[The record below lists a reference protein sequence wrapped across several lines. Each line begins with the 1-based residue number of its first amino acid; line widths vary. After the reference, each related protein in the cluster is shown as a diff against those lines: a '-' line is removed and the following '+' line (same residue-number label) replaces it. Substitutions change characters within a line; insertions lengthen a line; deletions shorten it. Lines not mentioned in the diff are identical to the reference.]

1 MEDKIDKIYQ
11 GILQAK
17 QQQGLYNVDT
27 NEIQNPETAIRYC
40 LNNPNCRTDYQLRL
54 VGNSFTIQNNISG
67 LNAKIIGLKQSGLGE
82 FFRLGMDKNIFLKI
96 MFKLSPDDIISLC
109 GSSKEFAET
118 CRSYSVYEKLTENL
132 FPKAKKVSEDSK
144 TNFEILWNT
153 RISIDDFQATNEA
166 KFENHPDD
174 LEKIFNTIQTEIEYL
189 QKAGKNSSIVSSFS
203 VVDVIILQQFP
214 RKEIYE
220 KYGMPL
226 EFLDVFETIDNPED
240 FADGLQ
246 RLSSESGVDFEIP
259 YQDEGIDQETY
270 IRLLDEILP
279 PPDLERD
286 KWILQLNEN
295 LIERIETIA
304 EEDEEDDDIELLI
317 KLSSLQSK
325 DPYMIWVLRPDILSF
340 IDVLVEKWQ
349 MLLDQRLLNFTEDEI
364 FERFTTYTFFNE
376 RYENGEDIWY
386 VPDFN
391 MILEPRQFAS
401 LEKDNLLREEEIDED
416 DHVICDS
423 DRWNNW
429 RTRFAVY
436 SE

>member
-1 MEDKIDKIYQ
+1 MENKIDKIYK

-17 QQQGLYNVDT
+17 IQEGLYNVDT

-40 LNNPNCRTDYQLRL
+40 LNSPNCRMDYQLRL
-54 VGNSFTIQNNISG
+54 VGRSDEIQNNISG
-67 LNAKIIGLKQSGLGE
+67 LNAKIIGLKQTGLGE
-82 FFRLGMDKNIFLKI
+82 FFRLGMDKNVFLKI
-96 MFKLSPDDIISLC
+96 MFKLSPDDIIALC
-109 GSSKEFAET
+109 GSSKEFAEK
-118 CRSYSVYEKLTENL
+118 CRSFSVYEKLTEDL

-144 TNFEILWNT
+144 DNFEILWNT
-153 RISIDDFQATNEA
+153 RISIDEFQATNEA

-174 LEKIFNTIQTEIEYL
+174 VEKIFDTIQTEIEIL
-189 QKAGKNSSIVSSFS
+189 HKAGKNASIVSSFS
-203 VVDVIILQQFP
+203 VVDVIILQQYP
-214 RKEIYE
+214 RKQIYE

-226 EFLDVFETIDNPED
+226 ELLDVFETVDNPDYFED
-240 FADGLQ
+240 ALEK
-246 RLSSESGVDFEIP
+246 LSSESGVDFEIP
-259 YQDEGIDQETY
+259 YEDEGIDQATY

-295 LIERIETIA
+295 LIERIQTIA

-325 DPYMIWVLRPDILSF
+325 DPYMIWVLRPDILSY

-349 MLLDQRLLNFTEDEI
+349 MLLDQRLLNFSEDEI

-391 MILEPRQFAS
+391 MILEPRQFSA
-401 LEKDNLLREEEIDED
+401 LEKDNLLRDEEIDQD

-429 RTRFAVY
+429 RNRFAVY